1 MKLLRF
7 SLLAAFLIPLMAQT
21 SSARPDVPDP
31 SNATGWF
38 IRADNL
44 TNLRLPGAAPF
55 HMKATFHAGPGLDF
69 AKPGKST
76 IVTGDGT
83 YEETWLA
90 PETWRREI
98 TLGSYHAIEVRGG
111 GVRKLQASSDY
122 EPTRVLM
129 FLDALYNPIPR
140 NLVSPEL
147 IDKHA
152 GWRIQHLAA
161 GSLQYVRISSLGE
174 IGPGVD
180 VKHEYDFLPSGIV
193 IRDEESD
200 SISTTWQDFVPFSGK
215 VVPRHVMAGA
225 MGNTLIDGHVSIEAV
240 AMNPPADLFTLPGE
254 AASAG
259 ETLRPL
265 HSYDVHYGKQLKTV
279 AFGGV
284 GDPFEGAVSGVMGR
298 DGIPRELEV
307 VAAED
312 ISQADVFLKHFDEAR
327 NAPSTIDGSACEVII
342 RFYTSRAPH

>member
-1 MKLLRF
+1 MKSIRVF
-7 SLLAAFLIPLMAQT
+7 FLAATLVPILAQP
-21 SSARPDVPDP
+21 SSVPKNPDSLTPTD
-31 SNATGWF
+31 WF
-38 IRADNL
+38 VRADDL
-44 TNLRLPGAAPF
+44 TNLRLPGGAPF
-55 HMKATFHAGPGLDF
+55 QIKATFHAGPGLDF

-76 IVTGDGT
+76 IITGDGT

-98 TLGSYHAIEVRGG
+98 TLGSYHAVEVRGG

-147 IDKHA
+147 IDKYA
-152 GWRIQHLAA
+152 GWKMQYLAA
-161 GSLQYVRISSLGE
+161 GGLQYVRISSSE
-174 IGPGVD
+174 DIGTGVE
-180 VKHEYDFLPSGIV
+180 VKHEYDFLPNGIV
-193 IRDEESD
+193 IRDEESN

-225 MGNTLIDGHVSIEAV
+225 MGNTLIDGHVSIEPVAV
-240 AMNPPADLFTLPGE
+240 NPPADLFTLPGE

-265 HSYDVHYGKQLKTV
+265 HDYDVHQGAEVKSHV
-279 AFGGV
+279 WGGI
-284 GDPFEGAVSGVMGR
+284 GDYFRGSVSGVR
-298 DGIPRELEV
+298 DREGVPRELEV
-307 VAAED
+307 TLRPGYCPGRGFSSERRRV
-312 ISQADVFLKHFDEAR
+312 SVR
-327 NAPSTIDGSACEVII
+327 SIDNRRQSLRGDHPVSHGA
-342 RFYTSRAPH
+342 